1 VKIMAIGGEPATGKT
16 TLMFEIIKAADDWQL
31 LKPEKLLDI
40 MYSKTLNLTILGKY
54 ETNNNPFQGTDR
66 LSMAVQPD
74 AVKFLQK
81 NFNSPILFEGDR
93 LFNSKFIDEILKVS
107 EDFKI
112 LILKAPQ
119 NVIDQRHVDRN
130 DDQSD
135 QFKNGRKTK
144 IANITSSLELLDYIE
159 FMNNSNKEEQKK
171 VLSYVKKHFDIKI

>member
-1 VKIMAIGGEPATGKT
+1 
-16 TLMFEIIKAADDWQL
+16 
-31 LKPEKLLDI
+31 
-40 MYSKTLNLTILGKY
+40 
-54 ETNNNPFQGTDR
+54 
-66 LSMAVQPD
+66 
-74 AVKFLQK
+74 
-81 NFNSPILFEGDR
+81 LFEGDR